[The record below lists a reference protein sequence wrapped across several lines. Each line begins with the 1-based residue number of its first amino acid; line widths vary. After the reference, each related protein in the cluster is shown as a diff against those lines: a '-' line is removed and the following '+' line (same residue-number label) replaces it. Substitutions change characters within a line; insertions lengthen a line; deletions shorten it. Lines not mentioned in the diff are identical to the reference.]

1 MRQWPPIVLE
11 LGYGENYDALI
22 QGTDILL
29 KGSKGRVGFVI
40 VVKIEY
46 LAPED
51 QEIQEKY
58 VELYKY
64 NKDTGKTTGLE
75 KGR

>member
-40 VVKIEY
+40 VVKIEC

-51 QEIQEKY
+51 QEIQE
-58 VELYKY
+58 
-64 NKDTGKTTGLE
+64 G
-75 KGR
+75 